1 MIVENFWFDG
11 DIGNIPG
18 VNLSKLATPLYYDGN
33 EVISNNKTYK
43 ELCTEID
50 NEVYA
55 LTEDIGGQGFD
66 AVDEGEMQH
75 ARQCVESVF
84 NKCAEIIK
92 NTESRVSSASTTEEI
107 DKLITNFKYTFVEKV
122 MFSAEN
128 SDIPSRMY
136 LSNEAYR
143 GVFTRDSNMWALAT
157 KSKIDRTG
165 DNGGYRLMGQFI
177 DRLYK
182 IFTTTRDKVIALCNE
197 KKRTLAAGTDKGN
210 NPKGPS
216 TPSTPSTPEA
226 PKTIEQKIRSLVTQK
241 NRLAQKQA
249 SLIKTIRELTSEA
262 RTLYVRQFLNEDEA
276 ASAKGSA
283 EQPVTPTSSEQPPA
297 KTPAAPTGE
306 KQPPAKTK
314 EVDSNDPLY
323 IGLTELINTKNRI
336 EAYYNTSKNYFKNN
350 IAKRAKYLQSLM
362 SGELRSN
369 MSAEDRVKVFNN
381 HNYDYDST
389 DTQGENG
396 TPNATTTPTASVTTQ
411 ETPSSDATDQGTTPT
426 QTPTTPVQPTTP
438 NPIRATTTDVT
449 PPTNNGK
456 EKVPGTPATQN
467 K

>member
-50 NEVYA
+50 NEVYD

-157 KSKIDRTG
+157 KSKINRSG

-216 TPSTPSTPEA
+216 TPSTPSTPEV

-241 NRLAQKQA
+241 NRLAQRQA
-249 SLIKTIRELTSEA
+249 SLIKTIRALTSEA
-262 RTLYVRQFLNEDEA
+262 RTLYVRQFLNEDGT
-276 ASAKGSA
+276 ASTATSSIATSSTETSSTETSA
-283 EQPVTPTSSEQPPA
+283 EPTSA
-297 KTPAAPTGE
+297 NTR
-306 KQPPAKTK
+306 

-336 EAYYNTSKNYFKNN
+336 EAYNNTSRNYFKNN
-350 IAKRAKYLQSLM
+350 ILKRAKYLQSLM
-362 SGELRSN
+362 SGELKSN
-369 MSAEDRVKVFNN
+369 MSAEDRVKAFNN
-381 HNYDYDST
+381 YNYDYDST
-389 DTQGENG
+389 ETQGTSGIPNATGTTTPSG
-396 TPNATTTPTASVTTQ
+396 TPTDTSATTTPSGKIDPLAPTIASGTA
-411 ETPSSDATDQGTTPT
+411 PT
-426 QTPTTPVQPTTP
+426 NYGPEPVP
-438 NPIRATTTDVT
+438 VT
-449 PPTNNGK
+449 PK
-456 EKVPGTPATQN
+456 TQGR
-467 K
+467 

>member
-1 MIVENFWFDG
+1 MIVENFWFEG

-50 NEVYA
+50 DEVYA

-66 AVDEGEMQH
+66 AVDEAEMQH

-107 DKLITNFKYTFVEKV
+107 DKIITNFKYAFVEKV

-216 TPSTPSTPEA
+216 TPSTPSTPEV

-241 NRLAQKQA
+241 NRLTQRQA
-249 SLIKTIRELTSEA
+249 SLIKTIRALTSEA

-276 ASAKGSA
+276 ASTATSSTETSA
-283 EQPVTPTSSEQPPA
+283 EPTSA
-297 KTPAAPTGE
+297 NTR
-306 KQPPAKTK
+306 
-314 EVDSNDPLY
+314 EVDSSDPLY

-336 EAYYNTSKNYFKNN
+336 EAYNNTSRNYFKNN
-350 IAKRAKYLQSLM
+350 ILKRAKYLQSLM
-362 SGELRSN
+362 SGELKSN
-369 MSAEDRVKVFNN
+369 MSAEDRVKAFNN
-381 HNYDYDST
+381 YNYNYDST
-389 DTQGENG
+389 ETQGTSGN
-396 TPNATTTPTASVTTQ
+396 PNTTGTTTPSGTPTDTSTTT
-411 ETPSSDATDQGTTPT
+411 TPSGQIDPLAPTIASGTAPT
-426 QTPTTPVQPTTP
+426 NHGPEPVP
-438 NPIRATTTDVT
+438 VT
-449 PPTNNGK
+449 PK
-456 EKVPGTPATQN
+456 TQGR
-467 K
+467 

>member
-157 KSKIDRTG
+157 KSKINRSG

-216 TPSTPSTPEA
+216 TPSTPNTPDA

-241 NRLAQKQA
+241 NRLAQRQA
-249 SLIKTIRELTSEA
+249 SLIKTIRALTSEA
-262 RTLYVRQFLNEDEA
+262 RTLYVRQFLNEEEA
-276 ASAKGSA
+276 KPAKGTASKPATPTNA
-283 EQPVTPTSSEQPPA
+283 EQPA
-297 KTPAAPTGE
+297 KTPSAPTSE

-336 EAYYNTSKNYFKNN
+336 EAYNNTSSNYFKNN
-350 IAKRAKYLQSLM
+350 ILKRAKYLQSLM
-362 SGELRSN
+362 SGELKSN
-369 MSAEDRVKVFNN
+369 MSAEDRVKAFNN
-381 HNYDYDST
+381 YNYDYDST
-389 DTQGENG
+389 ETKGARGN
-396 TPNATTTPTASVTTQ
+396 PNAI
-411 ETPSSDATDQGTTPT
+411 GTTPHSG
-426 QTPTTPVQPTTP
+426 TPTDTSATTKPSGKP
-438 NPIRATTTDVT
+438 NPLAPTIASGTAPTNHGPEPVPVT
-449 PPTNNGK
+449 PK
-456 EKVPGTPATQN
+456 TQGR
-467 K
+467 